1 MASSPSV
8 VDETSSS
15 QLTIRCALQSF
26 ADTIVDCPHNW
37 TVLQLKQHLH
47 DVCPGHPDI
56 SRQRLI
62 YAGQCLRD
70 DRTMASLLRTDPSCS
85 QVVHIV
91 CPPTDVTMLD
101 RQADQLR
108 QRRLAATVTPPP
120 ATYAYPSQQPSLNNS
135 PSSWQQLYQQQ
146 QIYQAYMLNYANYM
160 QQIVGT
166 MNGSPIAATASMFSS
181 TPPSSPIVAPVE
193 QPAPVPQPAAPM
205 GPAPQPA
212 MDVQNGIGQNDEER
226 EQDWLDWI
234 YAAVRSTLLMSVIYF
249 YSTPERLFGVLITL
263 IVVYFLRGG
272 FRRAVRPNN
281 NVPVPPPP
289 PPAVDAQLTDNDQ
302 HQNPIDN
309 TTIIEPSAW
318 IVFWTTCYTFITSFF
333 ASLIPETPPPANIN

>member
-1 MASSPSV
+1 MASSRS
-8 VDETSSS
+8 DINESSS

-26 ADTIVDCPHNW
+26 ADTIVDCPHSW

-47 DVCPGHPDI
+47 DICPGHPDI

-70 DRTMASLLRTDPSCS
+70 DRTMASILRTDPTCS

-91 CPPTDVTMLD
+91 CPPTDVSMLD

-108 QRRLAATVTPPP
+108 QRRIATTIAPT
-120 ATYAYPSQQPSLNNS
+120 TYAYTSQQPILNNS

-166 MNGSPIAATASMFSS
+166 MNGSPMAAASMFSS
-181 TPPSSPIVAPVE
+181 TPQSAVPVAQVE
-193 QPAPVPQPAAPM
+193 QPAPVPQPVAPM

-249 YSTPERLFGVLITL
+249 YSTPERLFGVLVTL

-281 NVPVPPPP
+281 NVPIPPPP
-289 PPAVDAQLTDNDQ
+289 LPGAADAQLPDNSQ

-309 TTIIEPSAW
+309 STVIEPSAW
-318 IVFWTTCYTFITSFF
+318 MVFWTTCYTFITSFF